1 MPRITRPILAFAAWA
16 FCLFCAA
23 PTLAQSPP
31 SSIQLFMPNG
41 GGTPNRTIRIG
52 LVSDT
57 GFVDI
62 VFTDSKG
69 KYLLRTPRGQSTFYT
84 ITIESDGQTFGTTT
98 ARVRFDAGNPSEIAV
113 FLNPYVPPKSGKTG
127 VVDVSEFETNI
138 PSSARSAYKRGMTFI
153 SEGNLAQAINSFEEA
168 VADYPQYVRA
178 LNDLGVT
185 LMKVDRLDE
194 AAERLRS
201 AVDIG
206 KRLFHPRMNLGIVL
220 NRQRKFQEA
229 INVLDP
235 LYHEYHTVVEV
246 NLAYAEA
253 LDGAKKF
260 ADAEN
265 VYRAV
270 MAAHKI
276 DEKIYNLVEFK
287 LGVLLNRAG
296 RFREA
301 AAELENVV
309 TRDAT
314 IVNAHLQL
322 GGALMQL
329 QRLDRAE
336 SELLLAYELGG
347 PYAGAAQLLL
357 GHVYYQQRR
366 YKDAERAFEQ
376 YLTDVPSAPNA
387 TQVRTLIAT
396 LRSAK
401 S

>member
-1 MPRITRPILAFAAWA
+1 MPRITSSILAVAALGV
-16 FCLFCAA
+16 CLFCATPA
-23 PTLAQSPP
+23 FSQLPP

-41 GGTPNRTIRIG
+41 GGTPNRNIQIT

-57 GFVDI
+57 GFVDT
-62 VFTDSKG
+62 VVTDSKG
-69 KYLLRTPRGQSTFYT
+69 KYRLHTPRGVSSFYT
-84 ITIESDGQTFGTTT
+84 VTIEGDRQTFGTTT
-98 ARVRFDAGNPSEIAV
+98 ARVRFDGGNPIEIAI
-113 FLNPYVPPKSGKTG
+113 FLNPYVPPKSAKSG
-127 VVDVSEFETNI
+127 VIDVSEFETNI
-138 PSSARSAYKRGMTFI
+138 PSAARAAYKRGMTFI
-153 SEGNLAQAINSFEEA
+153 SEGNLPQAINSLEEA

-185 LMKVDRLDE
+185 LMKMDRLDE
-194 AAERLRS
+194 AADRLRS

-220 NRQRKFQEA
+220 NRQHKYQEA
-229 INVLDP
+229 IDILDP

-336 SELLLAYELGG
+336 SELLRAYELGG
-347 PYAGAAQLLL
+347 PVAGAAQLLL

-366 YKDAERAFEQ
+366 FKDAERAFEQ
-376 YLTDVPSAPNA
+376 YLNDVPAAPNA
-387 TQVRTLIAT
+387 TQVRTLIAS

>member
-1 MPRITRPILAFAAWA
+1 MPRISRSILGVAALA
-16 FCLFCAA
+16 VCLLTASHA
-23 PTLAQSPP
+23 LAQSPP
-31 SSIQLFMPNG
+31 SSIQLFLPGG
-41 GGTPNRTIRIG
+41 GGTPNRTIRIT

-69 KYLLRTPRGQSTFYT
+69 KYVLRTPRGQSTFYT
-84 ITIESDGQTFGTTT
+84 ATIESDGQTFGTTT
-98 ARVRFDAGNPSEIAV
+98 ARVRFDPGNPSEIAV
-113 FLNPYVPPKSGKTG
+113 FLKPYVPPKSAKAS
-127 VVDVSEFETNI
+127 VVDVSEFESNI
-138 PSSARSAYKRGMTFI
+138 PSSARAAYKRGMEFL
-153 SEGNLAQAINSFEEA
+153 SEGNLEQAINSLEQA

-185 LMKVDRLDE
+185 LMKLDRLDE
-194 AAERLRS
+194 AAERLRG
-201 AVDIG
+201 AVGIS

-220 NRQRKFQEA
+220 NRERKYQEA
-229 INVLDP
+229 IEVLDP
-235 LYHEYHTVVEV
+235 LYHEYHGVVEV
-246 NLAYAEA
+246 NLAYAAA
-253 LDGAKKF
+253 LDGAGKF

-276 DEKIYNLVEFK
+276 EEEIYTLVEFK

-309 TRDAT
+309 TRDPS

-329 QRLDRAE
+329 QRMDRAE
-336 SELLLAYELGG
+336 SALLRAYELGG
-347 PYAGAAQLLL
+347 SSAGAAQLLL
-357 GHVYYQQRR
+357 GHLYYQQRR
-366 YKDAERAFEQ
+366 FKDAERAFQQ
-376 YLTDVPSAPNA
+376 YLKDIPTAPNA
-387 TQVRTLIAT
+387 PQVRTLIVALQT
-396 LRSAK
+396 TKR
-401 S
+401 

>member
-1 MPRITRPILAFAAWA
+1 MPRIIRPILAVA
-16 FCLFCAA
+16 LFCAP
-23 PTLAQSPP
+23 PTRAQTPP
-31 SSIQLFMPNG
+31 SSIQLFMPGG
-41 GGTPNRTIRIG
+41 GGTPNRTIRMT

-69 KYLLRTPRGQSTFYT
+69 KYLLRTPRGLTSFYT
-84 ITIESDGQTFGTTT
+84 VTVDGDDQTFGTTT
-98 ARVRFDAGNPSEIAV
+98 TRIRFDAGNPTEIAI
-113 FLNPYVPPKSGKTG
+113 FLNPYVPPKSAKTG
-127 VVDVSEFETNI
+127 VIDVSDFEANI
-138 PSSARSAYKRGMTFI
+138 PASARAAYKRGMTFI
-153 SEGNLAQAINSFEEA
+153 SDGNLEQAINSFEEA
-168 VADYPQYVRA
+168 VADCPQYVRA

-194 AAERLRS
+194 AAERLHS
-201 AVDIG
+201 AVDLG

-229 INVLDP
+229 IDILDP

-336 SELLLAYELGG
+336 SELLRAYELGG

-366 YKDAERAFEQ
+366 FKDAERAFEQ
-376 YLTDVPSAPNA
+376 YLTDVPAAPNA

-396 LRSAK
+396 LRSVK

>member
-1 MPRITRPILAFAAWA
+1 MPRITRSILVVVSLVLP
-16 FCLFCAA
+16 LFCAA
-23 PTLAQSPP
+23 PAIAQSPP
-31 SSIQLFMPNG
+31 SSIQLFMPGG
-41 GGTPNRTIRIG
+41 GGTPNRNIRMT

-62 VFTDSKG
+62 VVTDSKG
-69 KYLLRTPRGQSTFYT
+69 KYLLRTPRGVSSFYT
-84 ITIESDGQTFGTTT
+84 VTIESDGQTYGTTT
-98 ARVRFDAGNPSEIAV
+98 SRVRFDAGNPIEIAI

-127 VVDVSEFETNI
+127 VIDVSEFEANI
-138 PSSARSAYKRGMTFI
+138 PSTARAAYKRGMTFF
-153 SEGNLAQAINSFEEA
+153 SEGNLEQAINSLEEA

-220 NRQRKFQEA
+220 NRQRKFTEA
-229 INVLDP
+229 IEVLDP

-253 LDGAKKF
+253 LDGARKF

-309 TRDAT
+309 TRDPT

-336 SELLLAYELGG
+336 TELLRAYELGG
-347 PYAGAAQLLL
+347 PVAGAAQLLL

-366 YKDAERAFEQ
+366 FKDAERAFEQ
-376 YLTDVPSAPNA
+376 YLTDIPSAPNA
-387 TQVRTLIAT
+387 TQVRTLIAS
-396 LRSAK
+396 LRSTK

>member
-1 MPRITRPILAFAAWA
+1 MPRMTRSILAVVVLGIS
-16 FCLFCAA
+16 LFCAA
-23 PTLAQSPP
+23 PALAQSPP
-31 SSIQLFMPNG
+31 SSIQLFMPGG
-41 GGTPNRTIRIG
+41 GGTPTRNIQMT

-57 GFVDI
+57 GFVDT
-62 VFTDSKG
+62 VVTDSKG
-69 KYLLRTPRGQSTFYT
+69 KYLLRTPRGVSQFFTLT
-84 ITIESDGQTFGTTT
+84 VQGDGQTFGTTT
-98 ARVRFDAGNPSEIAV
+98 ARIRFDAGSPSEISV
-113 FLNPYVPPKSGKTG
+113 FLNPYVPPKSAKTG
-127 VVDVSEFETNI
+127 VVDVSEFEANI
-138 PSSARSAYKRGMTFI
+138 PASARAAYKRGMTFI
-153 SEGNLAQAINSFEEA
+153 SEGNLPEAINSLEEA

-194 AAERLRS
+194 AAERLHS

-206 KRLFHPRMNLGIVL
+206 KRLFHPRMNLGVVL
-220 NRQRKFQEA
+220 NRQHKFQEA
-229 INVLDP
+229 IDILDP

-287 LGVLLNRAG
+287 LGVLLNRGG

-301 AAELENVV
+301 ASELENVV
-309 TRDAT
+309 TRDPT

-336 SELLLAYELGG
+336 SELLRAYELGG
-347 PYAGAAQLLL
+347 RAAGAAQLLL

-366 YKDAERAFEQ
+366 FKDAERAFEQ
-376 YLTDVPSAPNA
+376 YLTDLPSAPNA
-387 TQVRTLIAT
+387 SEVRTLIAT
-396 LRSAK
+396 LQSAK

>member
-1 MPRITRPILAFAAWA
+1 MPRISRSILAVAALAVGLFWSGLTFAQ
-16 FCLFCAA
+16 
-23 PTLAQSPP
+23 TP

-41 GGTPNRTIRIG
+41 GGTPNRNIRMT
-52 LVSDT
+52 LTSDT

-62 VFTDSKG
+62 VVTDSKG
-69 KYLLRTPRGQSTFYT
+69 KYLLRTPRGVSTFYT
-84 ITIESDGQTFGTTT
+84 VTIESDRQTYATTT
-98 ARVRFDAGNPSEIAV
+98 SRIRFDAGNPIEIAI
-113 FLNPYVPPKSGKTG
+113 FLNPYVPPTSGKTG
-127 VVDVSEFETNI
+127 VIDVAEFEANI
-138 PSSARSAYKRGMTFI
+138 PSSARAAYKRGMAFI
-153 SEGNLAQAINSFEEA
+153 SEGNLEQAINSLEEA
-168 VADYPQYVRA
+168 VSDYPQYVRA

-194 AAERLRS
+194 AADRLHS

-220 NRQRKFQEA
+220 NRQHKYSEA
-229 INVLDP
+229 IDVLDP

-253 LDGAKKF
+253 LDGDKKF
-260 ADAEN
+260 GDAEN

-309 TRDAT
+309 SRDAT

-336 SELLLAYELGG
+336 SELLRAYELGG
-347 PYAGAAQLLL
+347 AAAGAAQLLL

-366 YKDAERAFEQ
+366 LKDAERAFEQ

-387 TQVRTLIAT
+387 TQVRTLIAA
-396 LRSAK
+396 LRSTK

>member
-1 MPRITRPILAFAAWA
+1 MPRITHSILAVVALAV
-16 FCLFCAA
+16 CLFCVTPAFSQ
-23 PTLAQSPP
+23 LPP

-41 GGTPNRTIRIG
+41 GGTPNRNIQIM
-52 LVSDT
+52 LVSDS
-57 GFVDI
+57 GFVDT
-62 VFTDSKG
+62 VTTDSKG
-69 KYLLRTPRGQSTFYT
+69 KYRLHTPRGQSIFYT
-84 ITIESDGQTFGTTT
+84 VTVESDRQTFGTTT
-98 ARVRFDAGNPSEIAV
+98 ARVRFDGGNPSEIAI
-113 FLNPYVPPKSGKTG
+113 FLNPYVPPKSAKTG
-127 VVDVSEFETNI
+127 VIDVSEFETNI
-138 PSSARSAYKRGMTFI
+138 PASARAAYKRGITFI
-153 SEGNLAQAINSFEEA
+153 AQGNIEEAINSLEEA

-201 AVDIG
+201 AVDIS

-229 INVLDP
+229 IDVLDP

-276 DEKIYNLVEFK
+276 NEKIYNIAEFK

-336 SELLLAYELGG
+336 SELLRAYELGG
-347 PYAGAAQLLL
+347 PVAGAAQLLL

-366 YKDAERAFEQ
+366 FKDAERAFEQ

-387 TQVRTLIAT
+387 KQVRTLIAS

>member
-1 MPRITRPILAFAAWA
+1 MPRIISSILTVAALA
-16 FCLFCAA
+16 VCLFCAA
-23 PTLAQSPP
+23 PLFAQQP

-41 GGTPNRTIRIG
+41 GGAPNRNIQMT
-52 LVSDT
+52 LMTDT

-62 VFTDSKG
+62 VVTDSKG
-69 KYLLRTPRGQSTFYT
+69 KYLLRTPRGQSIFYT
-84 ITIESDGQTFGTTT
+84 VTVEGDRQTFGTTT
-98 ARVRFDAGNPSEIAV
+98 ARIRFDANNPSEITI

-127 VVDVSEFETNI
+127 VVDVSEFEANI
-138 PSSARSAYKRGMTFI
+138 PSSARAAYKRGMTFI
-153 SEGNLAQAINSFEEA
+153 SEGNLEQAINSLEEA

-185 LMKVDRLDE
+185 LMKVDRLDQ

-220 NRQRKFQEA
+220 NRQGKFQEA
-229 INVLDP
+229 IDVLDP

-260 ADAEN
+260 ADAES

-347 PYAGAAQLLL
+347 SYAGAAQLLL

-366 YKDAERAFEQ
+366 FKDAERAFEQ

>member
-1 MPRITRPILAFAAWA
+1 MPRITRPVLAVAALA
-16 FCLFCAA
+16 VSLFGAGLA
-23 PTLAQSPP
+23 IAQSPP
-31 SSIQLFMPNG
+31 SSIQLFMPGG
-41 GGTPNRTIRIG
+41 GGTPNRNIRMT
-52 LVSDT
+52 LTSDT

-62 VFTDSKG
+62 VVTDSKG
-69 KYLLRTPRGQSTFYT
+69 KYLLRTPRSVSTFYT
-84 ITIESDGQTFGTTT
+84 VTIDSDGQTYGTTT
-98 ARVRFDAGNPSEIAV
+98 ARIRFDASNPIEIAI
-113 FLNPYVPPKSGKTG
+113 FLNPYVPPKSAKAG
-127 VVDVSEFETNI
+127 VIDVSEFEANI
-138 PSSARSAYKRGMTFI
+138 PSSARAAYKRGMTFI
-153 SEGNLAQAINSFEEA
+153 SEGNLEQAINSLEEA

-194 AAERLRS
+194 AADRLRA

-220 NRQRKFQEA
+220 NRQHKYQEA
-229 INVLDP
+229 IDVLDP

-253 LDGAKKF
+253 LDGDKKF

-309 TRDAT
+309 SRDAT

-336 SELLLAYELGG
+336 TELLRAYELGG
-347 PYAGAAQLLL
+347 AAAGAAQLLL

-366 YKDAERAFEQ
+366 LKDAERAFEQ

-396 LRSAK
+396 LRSTK

>member
-1 MPRITRPILAFAAWA
+1 MPRITRSILAVAALA
-16 FCLFCAA
+16 FGFFCAPPA
-23 PTLAQSPP
+23 FAQSPP
-31 SSIQLFMPNG
+31 SSIQLFMPGG
-41 GGTPNRTIRIG
+41 GGTPNRNIRMT

-62 VFTDSKG
+62 VVTDSKG
-69 KYLLRTPRGQSTFYT
+69 KYLLRTSRTVTSFYT
-84 ITIESDGQTFGTTT
+84 VTIEGDDQTFGTTT
-98 ARVRFDAGNPSEIAV
+98 AHVRFDAGNPTEIAI
-113 FLNPYVPPKSGKTG
+113 FLNPYVPLKSAKTG
-127 VVDVSEFETNI
+127 VIDVSEFEANI
-138 PSSARSAYKRGMTFI
+138 PSPARAAYKRGMAFM
-153 SEGNLAQAINSFEEA
+153 SEGNLEQAINSLEEA
-168 VADYPQYVRA
+168 VADYTQYVRA

-185 LMKVDRLDE
+185 LMKMDRLDE
-194 AAERLRS
+194 AADRLRS
-201 AVDIG
+201 AVEIG

-220 NRQRKFQEA
+220 NRQHKYQEA
-229 INVLDP
+229 IDVLDP

-246 NLAYAEA
+246 NLAYADA

-260 ADAEN
+260 IDAEN

-276 DEKIYNLVEFK
+276 EEKIYNLVEFK

-301 AAELENVV
+301 AEELENVV
-309 TRDAT
+309 TRDPT

-336 SELLLAYELGG
+336 SELRRAYELGG
-347 PYAGAAQLLL
+347 SSAGAAQLLL

-366 YKDAERAFEQ
+366 FKDAERAFEQ

-387 TQVRTLIAT
+387 SQVRTLIAT
-396 LRSAK
+396 LQSAK